1 MLKTATKILALS
13 IRKLL
18 IEPMKSDTSCCPK
31 VHLVYKQFLKVKDLG
46 FITSAFPYSTQAR
59 VLAELII
66 IECSPI
72 YIEEN
77 CFHYFLAVFQIF
89 IMIMLIIHITLK

>member
-18 IEPMKSDTSCCPK
+18 IEPMKSDTSCPK

-59 VLAELII
+59 VVL
-66 IECSPI
+66 
-72 YIEEN
+72 
-77 CFHYFLAVFQIF
+77 FLF
-89 IMIMLIIHITLK
+89 L